1 MVKFT
6 IPSMDGN
13 SLVKCSIF
21 TTEMVKIVDSET
33 LENTHSYKLE
43 KLGDGFILEPLGKL
57 SYYLA
62 MSNIVFI

>member
-21 TTEMVKIVDSET
+21 TNEMVKIVDSET
-33 LENTHSYKLE
+33 LENTNGYKLE
-43 KLGDGFILEPLGKL
+43 KLGDGFILEPLGNE
-57 SYYLA
+57 Y
-62 MSNIVFI
+62 N